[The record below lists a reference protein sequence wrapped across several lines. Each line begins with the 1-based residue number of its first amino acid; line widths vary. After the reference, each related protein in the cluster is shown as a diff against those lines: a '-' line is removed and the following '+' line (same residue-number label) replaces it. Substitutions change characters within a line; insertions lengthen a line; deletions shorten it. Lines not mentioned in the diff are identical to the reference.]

1 MYAPLAEL
9 FNSGGTQGGLRF
21 AIEMSGRQPRARID
35 CIESGVSYYL
45 SLVWQEDWTANP
57 LARSKFITGKLVYQ
71 RELGAKSFYAR
82 PFKIVDSLLA
92 VPSGGDHEEMV
103 EGPLPS
109 DALKLGCL
117 S

>member
-1 MYAPLAEL
+1 M
-9 FNSGGTQGGLRF
+9 
-21 AIEMSGRQPRARID
+21 
-35 CIESGVSYYL
+35 
-45 SLVWQEDWTANP
+45 
-57 LARSKFITGKLVYQ
+57 ARSKFITGKLVYQ